1 MDIFNKNREG
11 IIQYFKE
18 GCKPTDM
25 PIHFGV
31 ELEHFIVHAD
41 TKEAVA
47 YEGEGGVEA
56 ILKELMPFY
65 DESAYSHGHLI
76 ALGREGIA
84 LSLEPGAQLEV
95 SISPQTDIFRIK
107 EIYDIFCGEISPV
120 LEKYSYEIVTV
131 GYQPKSKV
139 NELGLLPK
147 ARYEYMD
154 KYFQTIGPWGRR
166 MMRGT
171 ASTQVSIDYYSE
183 DDFMKKYRI
192 AYSLKDVLAC
202 FFSNTHVFEGEV
214 YTGRDLRDRVWS
226 GTDKRRVEVA
236 SYMEDNTLSFAGYAD
251 FVMQTPVIVNKEDGR
266 EFYDERTI
274 GEIAGE
280 RIFSKDEMVHMLSM
294 VFPMIRAKQFLELR
308 FADSMPME
316 RVLCYVLLI
325 KGLFSDAEYTQSL
338 IFSED
343 FEKMN
348 VNGKMRHIVEGIESK
363 LSKAENDYIKDCNIW
378 EWNLQN

>member
-1 MDIFNKNREG
+1 MDIFDKNREG

-65 DESAYSHGHLI
+65 DESSYSHGHLI

-107 EIYDIFCGEISPV
+107 EIYDVFCGEIRPV
-120 LEKYSYEIVTV
+120 LEKYSYEMVTV

-202 FFSNTHVFEGEV
+202 FFSNTNVFEGEV

-280 RIFSKDEMVHMLSM
+280 RIFSKEEMVHMLSM